1 MLENHVFSNFSI
13 YLFYTYSEYPM
24 GIRYP
29 THTHTRILLSAITIL
44 LYMIVC
50 NDSCIKL
57 WPQRFFWQVTKR
69 NPQNICTLT
78 LFAPCTYVIF
88 QHSFSTPILFTHAF
102 WTSIL
107 FTHAFW
113 TSVLNIHFFQTSILN
128 IHFFQT
134 SILNIHFE
142 RPFFQT
148 SILNMQKTSILK
160 NHLPIF
166 LRLEIKS

>member
-57 WPQRFFWQVTKR
+57 WPQRFFDRWR
-69 NPQNICTLT
+69 RGIPR
-78 LFAPCTYVIF
+78 TYVLSLFLHLVHMLFFFNIHF
-88 QHSFSTPILFTHAF
+88 QHPFCSHMHFEHPFCSHMHFEHPF
-102 WTSIL
+102 WEHP
-107 FTHAFW
+107 F
-113 TSVLNIHFFQTSILN
+113 FFQTSILN
-128 IHFFQT
+128 IHFFK
-134 SILNIHFE
+134 H
-142 RPFFQT
+142 PFWT
-148 SILNMQKTSILK
+148 CKKHRVRKI
-160 NHLPIF
+160 IF
-166 LRLEIKS
+166 PFSWGWR